1 MVYNYYYFVSTE
13 LQENLQGL
21 VVNVLFVIQS
31 VGLSMEKLA
40 VLDR

>member
-1 MVYNYYYFVSTE
+1 MPSE

-21 VVNVLFVIQS
+21 MESVLCVIQS
-31 VGLSMEKLA
+31 VSLSMAKQA